1 LKFKSSR
8 LRDSNYKIKK
18 ITLDDARQNQ
28 EVIRLSNSELI
39 RAIQRIRGIDFNQSY
54 LDELL
59 RKKKK
64 RKHSLSLNEEIDK
77 LLYIEDIID
86 VEFDDARHY
95 ETVSTKKDIWINGK
109 KYVRLLCSAG
119 MGRRSTTM
127 FANEEIVDD
136 LRTFLNCGRDP
147 NFEAVPNKWSAY
159 YALASSATLRV
170 SYPNFVVIPD
180 CEVEKEVDVDFLQE
194 TIDENIDPEVIPM
207 RKLIGFN
214 LFDGQGLISP
224 RKAKEWASELD
235 CDYLPATWTVRCAFL
250 KGMLATFDFHLFAKE
265 HNIDNIKDI
274 YGKDHFVEDVDIII
288 SESQLRHLRRI
299 LV

>member
-1 LKFKSSR
+1 MKFKSSR

-59 RKKKK
+59 QKKKK

-119 MGRRSTTM
+119 MGR
-127 FANEEIVDD
+127 
-136 LRTFLNCGRDP
+136 
-147 NFEAVPNKWSAY
+147 
-159 YALASSATLRV
+159 
-170 SYPNFVVIPD
+170 
-180 CEVEKEVDVDFLQE
+180 
-194 TIDENIDPEVIPM
+194 
-207 RKLIGFN
+207 
-214 LFDGQGLISP
+214 IS
-224 RKAKEWASELD
+224 
-235 CDYLPATWTVRCAFL
+235 
-250 KGMLATFDFHLFAKE
+250 
-265 HNIDNIKDI
+265 
-274 YGKDHFVEDVDIII
+274 
-288 SESQLRHLRRI
+288 
-299 LV
+299 